1 MERKKVDEIEQRGIL
16 LFLDHS
22 NRVFAK
28 EDNFAE
34 ITATARTLI
43 LETEEFLDMID
54 TDSISFYYKHAV
66 LQCTAV

>member
-1 MERKKVDEIEQRGIL
+1 MDEIEQRGIL

-22 NRVFAK
+22 SRVLAE

-43 LETEEFLDMID
+43 LETEEFLDR
-54 TDSISFYYKHAV
+54 
-66 LQCTAV
+66 